1 MVINLLIGHIC
12 KFTIYYPNRQKRLIQ
27 QFQSNTL
34 IYIDKTYYN
43 EKCVN
48 LPLRLLRNFDES
60 ESRYLSYAI
69 YAIFYVISQYPCSW
83 KMSLKFDNGE
93 RESII
98 DFNVHDVSDDN
109 NNEIIQMVKVSV
121 YIINRWKLTNF
132 SIFKRSFCKI
142 ITQVTT
148 FNRILILTMRYTI
161 MPTKD
166 HIHLQINLTKILMF
180 PIQRNHP

>member
-1 MVINLLIGHIC
+1 MKYIMIRDASIHHYGCCEILMKV
-12 KFTIYYPNRQKRLIQ
+12 KVDTI
-27 QFQSNTL
+27 
-34 IYIDKTYYN
+34 
-43 EKCVN
+43 
-48 LPLRLLRNFDES
+48 
-60 ESRYLSYAI
+60 YAI
-69 YAIFYVISQYPCSW
+69 YYVISRYPCSW
-83 KMSLKFDNGE
+83 TMSLKFDNGE

-142 ITQVTT
+142 ITQVIT
-148 FNRILILTMRYTI
+148 FNRTLILTMRYTI

-166 HIHLQINLTKILMF
+166 HIHLKINLSKILIF
-180 PIQRNHP
+180 LIQRNHP

>member
-60 ESRYLSYAI
+60 ESRYLRYVRYAI
-69 YAIFYVISQYPCSW
+69 LYVISQYPCSW
-83 KMSLKFDNGE
+83 KMSLRFDNGKG
-93 RESII
+93 ESII

-109 NNEIIQMVKVSV
+109 DNEITQMVKVSV
-121 YIINRWKLTNF
+121 HIIDRWKLTNF
-132 SIFKRSFCKI
+132 CNIKRSFCE
-142 ITQVTT
+142 
-148 FNRILILTMRYTI
+148 ILTHY
-161 MPTKD
+161 
-166 HIHLQINLTKILMF
+166 F
-180 PIQRNHP
+180 